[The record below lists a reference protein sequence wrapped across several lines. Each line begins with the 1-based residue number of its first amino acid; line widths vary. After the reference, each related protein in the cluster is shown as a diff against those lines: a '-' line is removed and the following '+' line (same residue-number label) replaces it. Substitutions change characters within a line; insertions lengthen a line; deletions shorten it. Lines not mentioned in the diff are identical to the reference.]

1 MTLLH
6 ILLLEDSPIDS
17 ELIQMYLMEGGINA
31 EVVQVETEANFLQ
44 ALEQDKFDLILSD
57 YSLPTFDGISA
68 LKLACRTC
76 PDVPFIF
83 VSATLGEELAIETLK
98 KGATDYVLKQRLERL
113 VPAVN
118 RALRETQERVKRKL
132 AEAELRKL
140 AAQLEQRVEERT
152 AQLGEANKFLR
163 EQIVE
168 RQKIEESLRQSETTL
183 RSYFE
188 SPLIGIA
195 ITSPETGWLEV
206 NDKLCDIF
214 RYERQELSQMTWV
227 ELTYPEDLEA
237 DLENFNQ
244 LLAGTSEAYAMDKR
258 FIRKNGEVFYATI
271 SVRCVRRADRSIDYF
286 VALIQDITERKLAEQ
301 EREQLIAEQAARRE
315 AQEQGQKA
323 EFLAQASTELASSLD
338 YETTLAQVAKLAV
351 PFLAD
356 WCMVDILGDEQVIR
370 RVAIAHQEP
379 LKVELGWA
387 LNENYPE
394 DINLDR
400 GVTHVL
406 RTGQSAIAT
415 QITDANL
422 VEVAFDAQHLQILRE
437 LGLKSLVTVPL
448 LARGRILGA
457 ITLITAESE
466 RCYCAADLS
475 LVEDLGRR
483 AALAVDNARLYRQ
496 TQAARQIAEQAY
508 TAERQARADSEAA
521 RSTAE
526 TANRLKDEFLATLSH
541 ELRTPLNAMLGWT
554 QLLRTRKMDEQR
566 MDRALETIDRNTR
579 ALSKLIEDILDVS
592 RIMTGKLHLSAQPC
606 DLVSVIES
614 ALDAVRPAAEAKT
627 TQIEFFEETP
637 AQFVWGD
644 TNRLQQVVWNLLSNA
659 LKFTPNGGR
668 VEVSLSTIA
677 ASESPEP
684 KQGTDN
690 LQRKPDC
697 YVQIQVK
704 DTGKGIGPE
713 FLPYVFER
721 FRQENSTT
729 TRSYGGLGLGLALVR
744 YLVEL
749 HGGTVY
755 AQSPGEGLG
764 ATFTVLL
771 PPWNVLTPTP
781 QESVAPTVANDGVG
795 VGERKSAKPQ
805 PQVLEGLQILIVDD
819 EGDAR
824 DLLKTIL
831 EHSGAQ
837 VTAANDV
844 DEALG
849 LLNESRFD
857 ILVSD
862 IGMPKVDGYAFIR
875 KVRELE
881 AQRGKDIPA
890 VALTAYARET
900 DCQLAIEA
908 GFQVHLSKPFD
919 PIELVRV
926 VAKLAQQSN
935 LVSGK
940 TRIGTSL
947 HLQSEFNQKTH

>member
-1 MTLLH
+1 MTLLR

-17 ELIQMYLMEGGINA
+17 ELIQMYLMEGGIKA
-31 EVVQVETEANFLQ
+31 EFVQVETETSFLQ
-44 ALEQDKFDLILSD
+44 SLAQDKFDLILSD

-68 LKLACRTC
+68 LELATRRC

-140 AAQLEQRVEERT
+140 AAELEQRVEERT
-152 AQLGEANKFLR
+152 AQLALSNQFLR

-168 RQKIEESLRQSETTL
+168 RQKVEESLRQSEMTL

-195 ITSPETGWLEV
+195 MTSLETGWVEV

-214 RYERQELSQMTWV
+214 GYTRAELIEMTWV
-227 ELTYPEDLEA
+227 ELTYPEDLSA

-244 LLAGTSEAYAMDKR
+244 LLAGTSEAYSMDKR

-271 SVRCVRRADRSIDYF
+271 SVRCVRRVDRSINYF
-286 VALIQDITERKLAEQ
+286 VALVQDITERKLAEK
-301 EREQLIAEQAARRE
+301 EREELIAEQAARRE
-315 AQEQGQKA
+315 AEVQGQKA
-323 EFLAQASTELASSLD
+323 QFLAQASTELASSLD
-338 YETTLAQVAKLAV
+338 YETTLAKVARLAV

-356 WCMVDILGDEQVIR
+356 WCTVDILGDEQVIR
-370 RVAIAHQEP
+370 RVAIAHPEP
-379 LKVELGWA
+379 LKVELAWA
-387 LNENYPE
+387 LNENYPV
-394 DINLDR
+394 DMNSDR
-400 GVTHVL
+400 GLTQVL
-406 RTGQSAIAT
+406 RTGQSAIAN

-422 VEVAFDAQHLQILRE
+422 VEFAQDAQHLQILRE
-437 LGLKSLVTVPL
+437 LGLKSVITVPL
-448 LARGRILGA
+448 LARERILGA
-457 ITLITAESE
+457 TTLITSESD
-466 RCYCAADLS
+466 RHYCDADLS
-475 LVEDLGRR
+475 LVEDLARR
-483 AALAVDNARLYRQ
+483 AAVAVDNARLYRE
-496 TQAARQIAEQAY
+496 TQEARQIAEQAY
-508 TAERQARADSEAA
+508 TAERQARADSEVA

-526 TANRLKDEFLATLSH
+526 KANRLKDEFLATLSH

-554 QLLRTRKMDEQR
+554 QLLRTRKLDEER
-566 MDRALETIDRNTR
+566 MGRALETIDRNTR

-606 DLVSVIES
+606 DLVGVVES

-627 TQIEFFEETP
+627 TQIEFFEDSS

-644 TNRLQQVVWNLLSNA
+644 ANRLQQVIWNLLSNA

-668 VEVSLSTIA
+668 VEVSLSTLE
-677 ASESPEP
+677 ASGSPEP
-684 KQGTDN
+684 TQGADSKRIPP
-690 LQRKPDC
+690 L

-704 DTGKGIGPE
+704 DTGKGIGHE

-755 AQSPGEGLG
+755 AQSPGEGFG
-764 ATFTVLL
+764 STFTVLL
-771 PPWNVLTPTP
+771 PHWNVLT
-781 QESVAPTVANDGVG
+781 EFSSHASVASPVANDGDCKMA
-795 VGERKSAKPQ
+795 RAKPL
-805 PQVLEGLQILIVDD
+805 PQVLEGLQVLIVDD
-819 EGDAR
+819 EADAR
-824 DLLKTIL
+824 DLLTTIL

-837 VTAANDV
+837 VTAASGA

-849 LLNESRFD
+849 LLNQSRFD
-857 ILVSD
+857 VLVSD
-862 IGMPKVDGYAFIR
+862 IGMPNIDGYTFIR

-881 AQRGKDIPA
+881 AQKGKDIPA
-890 VALTAYARET
+890 VALTAYARDT

-908 GFQVHLSKPFD
+908 GFGVHLAKPFD
-919 PIELVRV
+919 PTELVSV
-926 VAKLAQQSN
+926 VAKLVQMSKFA
-935 LVSGK
+935 SGK
-940 TRIGTSL
+940 IRAGMSQ
-947 HLQSEFNQKTH
+947 HLQSEFNQKTY